1 MKKTLLILCIIISFA
16 DLYAQSIESVIK
28 AKPFE
33 VSGSLG
39 GNLGLYSVSGIDER
53 TSPFQYGLSARLT
66 FKIYSFS
73 VPVYASIR
81 DNSFNYGG
89 SYSRFRINPQYKWV
103 KLHLGD
109 TYMNFSPYTLS
120 GRTVKGYGIELTP
133 GNFRLKFV
141 KGKMEDLRSY
151 TDTLR
156 LGTTFVPTYKRQVT
170 ALGIGYGSRSTYVDL
185 YAVNTADR
193 LDSLNGEQVIDGYTR
208 KSNTVL
214 GSAVAVR
221 LGKSISVKSN
231 IGLSLQT
238 DNLDSFGENT
248 TVGENPISGSLL
260 EGNISSD
267 LTYAGDVSIGYNNRL
282 FSLNGKV
289 KYIQPYY
296 QPLTVAFINSDIIN
310 YTIGGSTSL
319 FKRKLNLIGSIG
331 VQRNNLTGSKLSTA
345 NNLITTLAAN
355 FRLSKKLSGTI
366 NYSNFTQDYEA
377 RLIQINDLYTY
388 AINNNVATASLRYVI
403 KKGDKNYKIG
413 VTGGRNSFLT
423 VDDSEENLNAYDSY
437 NGAFSVGMN
446 NTERHTNIRTSITYR
461 KYNREL
467 NNSANYGMRINL
479 SKGFRENLL
488 RTSFNT
494 AFVYN
499 DRDGLREGTTFRNG
513 LTITYNLKEKSNISL
528 RLNHI
533 RRTSTVRSNFSEY
546 RSTIQYSYRF

>member
-1 MKKTLLILCIIISFA
+1 MKKILLIFCIGISIVS
-16 DLYAQSIESVIK
+16 LRAQTIESVIK

-479 SKGFRENLL
+479 SKVFRENLL